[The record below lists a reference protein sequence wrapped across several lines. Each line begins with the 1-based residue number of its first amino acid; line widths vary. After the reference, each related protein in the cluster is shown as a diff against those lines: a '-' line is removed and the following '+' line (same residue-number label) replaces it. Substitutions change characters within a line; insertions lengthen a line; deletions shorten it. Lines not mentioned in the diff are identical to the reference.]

1 MHQNKYAQYISKRFK
16 MIKCNAT
23 ITLLEIGAKL
33 RKDIIDELVNSTL
46 DKQIIGTFRYLC
58 NTITNISQSVGM
70 ISKFMVKP
78 RECHLIASKRVLR
91 YIKGTLDHV
100 ILMHRHE
107 NINMNEIVHG

>member
-1 MHQNKYAQYISKRFK
+1 MSDIRNLSYLLGMEFKDTNMGVFMHQNKYAQYILKRFK

-58 NTITNISQSVGM
+58 NTITNISQSVG
-70 ISKFMVKP
+70 
-78 RECHLIASKRVLR
+78 
-91 YIKGTLDHV
+91 
-100 ILMHRHE
+100 
-107 NINMNEIVHG
+107 